1 MEYILNE
8 SYYKTT
14 NGFRINNI
22 KLDLELPIINDI
34 KPFNDNTINQKIVDG
49 NLTNRI
55 GLTFDKYLDININL
69 NNEEKIL
76 TYEFDK
82 DNASMITN
90 INITSIDKNNHLYL
104 IFKSLDDSIN
114 FNYVNINNV
123 LNNSNL
129 NVTVINLLNNNS
141 YSFIAYDNK
150 ITGKSILTNN
160 HIDIGGNIKVNN
172 YYSELLGEES
182 NNILNTLYVGK
193 NDNKLDYNYH
203 IKNIASRTNSIMNTE
218 GILSD
223 NSYKQHKGII
233 DFIEGSKKSKGEEL
247 ENCVLLSDKA
257 ISRSCPML
265 MCHEEDVDGSHGVS
279 TGKLDR
285 NKLFYLMSRGFDEK
299 ESKKIIIM
307 ANFNKIINN
316 ISNEAIKNQLI
327 EIINQVI

>member
-1 MEYILNE
+1 MIRLETFTDKNE
-8 SYYKTT
+8 RLLEFNFNNPEISYQST
-14 NGFRINNI
+14 GW
-22 KLDLELPIINDI
+22 
-34 KPFNDNTINQKIVDG
+34 
-49 NLTNRI
+49 
-55 GLTFDKYLDININL
+55 INIFTA
-69 NNEEKIL
+69 KQKL
-76 TYEFDK
+76 TISG
-82 DNASMITN
+82 N
-90 INITSIDKNNHLYL
+90 
-104 IFKSLDDSIN
+104 
-114 FNYVNINNV
+114 
-123 LNNSNL
+123 
-129 NVTVINLLNNNS
+129 
-141 YSFIAYDNK
+141 SFIAYDNK

-203 IKNIASRTNSIMNTE
+203 IKNIASRTNAIMNTE

-233 DFIEGSKKSKGEEL
+233 DFIAGSKKSKGVEL

>member
-49 NLTNRI
+49 NLTNKI

-82 DNASMITN
+82 DNAYLITN
-90 INITSIDKNNHLYL
+90 INITSSDKNNHLYL

-203 IKNIASRTNSIMNTE
+203 IKNIASRTNTIMNTE

-223 NSYKQHKGII
+223 KSYKQHKGII

-316 ISNEAIKNQLI
+316 ISNDTIKNQLI